1 MYILG
6 LTTMGDAA
14 ASLLKDG
21 KLIAAAEEE
30 RFSRRKHHSGF
41 PWMAIEYCL
50 SEAGITLKDVEHV
63 ALYWKP
69 WVLGHKAWQA
79 LRTATLSWEMFQA
92 RIDRGVAQISES
104 YWRMFKY
111 PARLR
116 EHFGPSDFKFHY
128 LDHHECH
135 AASCFYPSSFA
146 SAAIFTTDGTG
157 EATTTLFARGNGNTI
172 TPLDRIKLPHSLG
185 QFYSS
190 VTNFLGFD
198 MFGGDEWKVMGLAAY
213 GKPTY
218 YDFFRNKVVTLD
230 GPNKF
235 RVHIDVLDH
244 HLAKRYQFPQATLQ
258 ALGVPRQPNEEI
270 SQRHMDIAASAQKV
284 VEDTVLHLLNWL
296 HKETSEENLCLAG
309 GVVFNSVMNGRIM
322 TESPFKKFYIQ
333 PAAGDAG
340 CSLGAALL
348 TWHRLLGQP
357 RTITGGPSQTF
368 QMESGYWGPK
378 FSSEDCAKAIAAAG
392 LKSEKLPDEILL
404 PRVAKMIAD
413 GAIIGWFNGRMEF
426 GPRALGSRSIIGD
439 ARNPTMQSTMNVK
452 IKFRESFRPFA
463 PCVLLERVQDCFEMR
478 PGEESPYMLMVAPVR
493 KELRRALTPEEER
506 TMKDPDLRK
515 RVNVLRSTLP
525 AITHVDYSARVQTVD
540 EPRHGRF
547 YRLMKRFEQKTG
559 CPVIVNTS
567 FNIRGEPIVNTPQN
581 ALNCFLNTH
590 MDTLVLNNLVLRKE
604 SQPARLAKQDSE
616 AYKKEFQLD

>member
-14 ASLLKDG
+14 ASLLKEG
-21 KLIAAAEEE
+21 QLIAAAEEE

-50 SEAGITLKDVEHV
+50 AEAGITFQEIEHV

-79 LRTATLSWEMFQA
+79 LLTARFSWEMFQA

-104 YWRMFKY
+104 YLGMFEY

-116 EHFGPSDFKFHY
+116 ERFGPSDFKFHY
-128 LDHHECH
+128 MDHHECH
-135 AASCFYPSSFA
+135 AASCFLVSPFQ
-146 SAAIFTTDGTG
+146 SAAIFTADGTG
-157 EATTTLFARGNGNTI
+157 EATTTMIANGCCDDI
-172 TPLDRIKLPHSLG
+172 TPRQRIKLPNSLG

-218 YDFFRNKVVTLD
+218 YDFFRNHVVTLD
-230 GPNKF
+230 GANKF

-244 HLAKRYQFPQATLQ
+244 HLAKRYQFSKAAIV
-258 ALGVPRQPNEEI
+258 ALGEPRKPEEEI

-284 VEDTVLHLLNWL
+284 VEDTVLHLLDWL
-296 HKETSEENLCLAG
+296 YKETEGENCEENLCMAG
-309 GVVFNSVMNGRIM
+309 GVIFNSVMNGRIM
-322 TESPFKKFYIQ
+322 TESKFKSFYIQ

-348 TWHRLLGQP
+348 VWSRKLGKPAQ
-357 RTITGGPSQTF
+357 F
-368 QMESGYWGPK
+368 EMDHAYWGPK
-378 FSSEDCAKAIAAAG
+378 FTSEECATAIAAAG
-392 LKSEKLPDEILL
+392 LKSEKLSDDILL

-426 GPRALGSRSIIGD
+426 GPRALGARSFVAD
-439 ARNPTMQSTMNVK
+439 PRRANMRELLNHKVK
-452 IKFRESFRPFA
+452 LREWFRPLA
-463 PCVLLERVQDCFEMR
+463 PSIL
-478 PGEESPYMLMVAPVR
+478 EESAEQIFGRKHSDPFMVTVLPVVQ
-493 KELRRALTPEEER
+493 EW
-506 TMKDPDLRK
+506 
-515 RVNVLRSTLP
+515 RSKIP
-525 AITHVDYSARVQTVD
+525 AVVHVDGTARPQTVSKSTN
-540 EPRHGRF
+540 PR
-547 YRLMKRFEQKTG
+547 YWQLIKEFEKLTG
-559 CPVIVNTS
+559 IPLLLNTS
-567 FNIRGEPIVNTPQN
+567 FNIQEPIVCKPEDAIKTFMGANFD
-581 ALNCFLNTH
+581 A
-590 MDTLVLNNLVLRKE
+590 LVLEDHLVVRS
-604 SQPARLAKQDSE
+604 SQ
-616 AYKKEFQLD
+616 